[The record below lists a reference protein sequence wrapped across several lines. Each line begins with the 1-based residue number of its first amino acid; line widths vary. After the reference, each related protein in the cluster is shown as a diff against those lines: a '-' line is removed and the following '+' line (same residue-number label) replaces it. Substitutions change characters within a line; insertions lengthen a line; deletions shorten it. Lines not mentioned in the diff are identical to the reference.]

1 MTPEQVKAMIAA
13 QLAEERLKHDA
24 VTRGLEKQIVGLK
37 DDVKNLEENVE
48 EHQRQ
53 IVDLQGDVR
62 GLEICV
68 NDIDVTLAPLM
79 GPVPAP
85 TDFVA
90 GLHGVRTAMA
100 GHGRTNN

>member
-1 MTPEQVKAMIAA
+1 MKT
-13 QLAEERLKHDA
+13 LK
-24 VTRGLEKQIVGLK
+24 
-37 DDVKNLEENVE
+37 ENVE
-48 EHQRQ
+48 G
-53 IVDLQGDVR
+53 LQNDVR

-68 NDIDVTLAPLM
+68 KDIDVTLAPLM

>member
-1 MTPEQVKAMIAA
+1 MTPEQVEAMIAA
-13 QLAEERLKHDA
+13 QLEKERLKHDA

-62 GLEICV
+62 GLEIRV
-68 NDIDVTLAPLM
+68 NGIVVTLAPATSSTPKL
-79 GPVPAP
+79 AK
-85 TDFVA
+85 
-90 GLHGVRTAMA
+90 
-100 GHGRTNN
+100 